1 MARHTIERDSFSAY
15 LNRMF
20 SPVFDVHDKHQVHVS
35 HGRGRWGAPIKHALF
50 LLTPLR
56 RATGFA
62 FPKSI
67 LPKSTAGN
75 WLEEVL
81 LQAGVDPK
89 VDVWI
94 TNCVKHWI
102 SPDIQSSL
110 SSTTPEERFE
120 LFDNGLHG
128 GKTKLLNLLAREQRD
143 VIMKEIAA
151 VNPRIVIL
159 VGGTALKVVE
169 GKRIDAVIKLSKAI
183 KPVTLERLNP
193 LLPTMETRLGID
205 MPAAVTRRLKSMRT
219 GLMTESPQV
228 AIMRLR
234 SWWI

>member
-62 FPKSI
+62 FPKVIGES
-67 LPKSTAGN
+67 PSKDSNDKCCG
-75 WLEEVL
+75 
-81 LQAGVDPK
+81 K
-89 VDVWI
+89 DVWI